1 MTAALAPAPASAAS
15 TTTTVPLQ
23 SPHGG
28 EFESPSGNISC
39 ELDFHERGVPNQT
52 YCQTVSPPKS
62 VTMSAT
68 GTLKT
73 CSGMVCIGN
82 PALNVIT
89 LPYGSSTGV
98 GPFRCLS
105 STSGVTCTTSGKG
118 FEISRAGIYACTS
131 KSSAHGTLTSC
142 PTRLVPGRR

>member
-1 MTAALAPAPASAAS
+1 MTAALAPTPASAAPS
-15 TTTTVPLQ
+15 KTTVPLQ

-39 ELDFHERGVPNQT
+39 EIDFHERGIPTQA
-52 YCQTVSPPKS
+52 YCQTVSPPAS
-62 VTMSAT
+62 VTMSVT

-73 CSGMVCIGN
+73 CSGMLCIGN

-118 FEISRAGIYACTS
+118 FEISRSGIYSCTS
-131 KSSAHGTLTSC
+131 TPGAHGTLTSC
-142 PTRLVPGRR
+142 TTRLVPARR